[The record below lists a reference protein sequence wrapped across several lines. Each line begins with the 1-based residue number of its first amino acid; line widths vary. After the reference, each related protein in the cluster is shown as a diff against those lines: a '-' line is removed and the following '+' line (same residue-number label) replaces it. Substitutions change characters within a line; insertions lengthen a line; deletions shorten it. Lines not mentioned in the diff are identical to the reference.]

1 MVATSSATG
10 QLMHVHR
17 CTKLSLLSPTSIGSD
32 LAHSRAKKSRRLPF
46 QIDIGE
52 GHRQQAAHRFSN
64 HDDVTARKCPPE
76 PQPMSYN
83 NYCPTTTCPTT
94 TTTTKA
100 TKLPSILQIVI
111 LQFFIFIL
119 QIFISLLKIKEGF
132 FCLTRCCILLAF
144 LGSAARE
151 AV

>member
-17 CTKLSLLSPTSIGSD
+17 CTKLSLLSPTSIGTLTSKKEPSP
-32 LAHSRAKKSRRLPF
+32 AVSNRYRGRASPTSSTSFLKPRRR
-46 QIDIGE
+46 
-52 GHRQQAAHRFSN
+52 HRS
-64 HDDVTARKCPPE
+64 KCPPE

-119 QIFISLLKIKEGF
+119 QIFISLLKIKKGF
-132 FCLTRCCILLAF
+132 FCLTRCCILLAI